1 MTRLPQTITYQSPL
15 DVLIAVAKR
24 LSLYENQH
32 KLDSEEFFHQY
43 CQGKTSD
50 EIEFIEWANDY
61 QHYLALRQE
70 VEQDLSDRIT
80 NDWLEEAE
88 ARDRDLTSGKV
99 IGYAASQVFAD
110 LHDYLKNLED
120 YEEKLMRGEIQ
131 DYTVKIQQE
140 D

>member
-1 MTRLPQTITYQSPL
+1 MTRLPQIITYQSPL
-15 DVLIAVAKR
+15 DALIAVAKR
-24 LSLYENQH
+24 LSLHENQH

-70 VEQDLSDRIT
+70 VQQNLSDRIT

-88 ARDRDLTSGKV
+88 ARDRDLTSGEA
-99 IGYAASQVFAD
+99 IGYPASQVFAD
-110 LHDYLKNLED
+110 LNDYLKNLED
-120 YEEKLMRGEIQ
+120 YEEKLVRGEIQ
-131 DYTVKIQQE
+131 DYTVKINQE

>member
-1 MTRLPQTITYQSPL
+1 MPKRTITYLSLL
-15 DVLIAVAKR
+15 DALIAVAKR
-24 LSLYENQH
+24 LSIYENQH

-43 CQGKTSD
+43 RQGKISD

-70 VEQDLSDRIT
+70 VEQDLSDKLT

-88 ARDRDLTSGKV
+88 ARDRDLTSGEV
-99 IGYAASQVFAD
+99 IGYPASQVFGD
-110 LHDYLKNLED
+110 LHNYLKNLED
-120 YEEKLMRGEIQ
+120 YEEKLVRGEIL
-131 DYTVKIQQE
+131 DYTVKINQE

>member
-1 MTRLPQTITYQSPL
+1 MPKRTITYLSPL
-15 DVLIAVAKR
+15 DALIAVAKR

-43 CQGKTSD
+43 RQRKTSD

-70 VEQDLSDRIT
+70 IEQDLSDQIT

-88 ARDRDLTSGKV
+88 ARDRDLTSGEV
-99 IGYAASQVFAD
+99 IGYPASQVFAD
-110 LHDYLKNLED
+110 FGDYLKNLED
-120 YEEKLMRGEIQ
+120 YEEKLVRGEIQ
-131 DYTVKIQQE
+131 DYTVKMHLE